1 MKYFMISS
9 MCHYNK
15 SVLYTV
21 RHIRNDLISP
31 TLNSCFWGEYPY
43 KVRIDGIIAAT
54 RLYLYKKLGVY
65 IVVLLILHEIMN
77 LSKKLPHI
85 NHSTKS

>member
-1 MKYFMISS
+1 MKYFVISS

-21 RHIRNDLISP
+21 RHIRNDFTSP

-43 KVRIDGIIAAT
+43 EVCIGRIIAAT
-54 RLYLYKKLGVY
+54 RFIFIEKVRCIYRCAVNFARNY
-65 IVVLLILHEIMN
+65 EF
-77 LSKKLPHI
+77 I
-85 NHSTKS
+85 NNITEHQS